1 MDERPEPV
9 AKTPPAAWASS
20 LSGLLGG
27 LGLLIAWRLA
37 WFFLA
42 WHLSGL
48 HPSLDSFVAHRE
60 ELEAWTREQPLDSWL
75 AFLAL
80 YTLICALYLD
90 GTATLVVVAG
100 ALYGPLPGLAA
111 CTLGSSLGALA
122 AFLFSRRFL
131 RTWVQTH
138 FKKTLAATEAGLKKD
153 GDAWLLSARLIPM
166 VSFAGVNLAMGLS
179 SMKPGRFLLISTL
192 GLLPCNAAYVWA
204 GMHLARIPIH
214 NPADL
219 LSPQLWAL
227 LCGVGL
233 LPLLATLVR
242 RLHRSLKEPG

>member
-1 MDERPEPV
+1 MKQETKAWGEIVDVLPGLTFRVRMADGSELLCYV
-9 AKTPPAAWASS
+9 AGKVRMHK
-20 LSGLLGG
+20 
-27 LGLLIAWRLA
+27 IR
-37 WFFLA
+37 
-42 WHLSGL
+42 
-48 HPSLDSFVAHRE
+48 FVRGDRVE
-60 ELEAWTREQPLDSWL
+60 
-75 AFLAL
+75 
-80 YTLICALYLD
+80 
-90 GTATLVVVAG
+90 VVVAG